1 MAGAKNLATGF
12 GIEWIKSDPDWAML
26 FLSAEKADEK
36 DSPSDIEKA
45 TFSKFV
51 DASRRMMPGCK
62 CMLCNACRANTTK
75 VKFIDI
81 WHYFVC
87 QTSYMRLVGAI

>member
-36 DSPSDIEKA
+36 DSPAETEKA
-45 TFSKFV
+45 IFARFVSKTIEMFHDCQCV
-51 DASRRMMPGCK
+51 
-62 CMLCNACRANTTK
+62 LCNQTRDSPGK
-75 VKFIDI
+75 SKFIDI

-87 QTSYMRLVGAI
+87 QTSSMRIRGAI